1 MNLSQ
6 NQPELDAFYNKDFYF
21 SYSSINKLLF
31 SPNAFYK
38 HYILNERED
47 STDAHLIAG
56 RALHCLLLEENDFE
70 NQFILMPGKFPS
82 DNIRNIV
89 DRVFKNYYLQQEN
102 KSLTL
107 DGFND
112 AILNEL
118 LSINLYQKLKTDNQR
133 LGKVKT
139 DDSLEYFEFLKKSV
153 DKTVIDQ
160 DTYNRVKESAQ
171 IIKSNDTIA
180 SLMNLNDDAADNI
193 KTFNEVKLEVK
204 LKDQPFGLKGIL
216 DNVLVDQ
223 DSKTVFINDL
233 KTTGKPIQK
242 FPESVDYYNYWIQ
255 AVVYFI
261 LVVNGLLKDEVDLN
275 DWNVHF
281 TFIVVD
287 NYNNVYPFQVSDDTF
302 SDWLLAFENDIL
314 SIVKYHYENKDF
326 TLPYELALGNVKL

>member
-6 NQPELDAFYNKDFYF
+6 NQPELEAFYNKDFYF

-56 RALHCLLLEENDFE
+56 RALHCLLLEENDFD
-70 NQFILMPGKFPS
+70 NQFILLPGKFPS

-139 DDSLEYFEFLKKSV
+139 DDSLEYFEFLKTSV

-160 DTYNRVKESAQ
+160 DTYNRVKESAE
-171 IIKSNDTIA
+171 IIKNNDTIA

-233 KTTGKPIQK
+233 KTTSKPIQK

-314 SIVKYHYENKDF
+314 KIVKYHYENKDF